1 MKPLPLTLIC
11 CVALAARGEDLPQR
25 YAAQGELLLVQ
36 LPTAPFPHAKRAEGH
51 RYNGKL
57 FSAKE
62 HYSDSSV
69 AVFIPKGFRETGKI
83 DFVVHFHGWSNHVEA
98 VLDRYRLIEQF
109 VASNRN
115 AVLVVPQGPR
125 DAQDSFGGKLED
137 PDGFKRFMADVADTL
152 RRKSALKKKDF
163 TIGQIV
169 LSGHSGGYQV
179 IAAIL
184 DHGGL
189 TEQVR
194 EVWLFDA
201 LYAQTPRFLAWIDRK
216 QGRFI
221 DLYTEHG
228 GTKGETEKL
237 MATLKKRGDAYL
249 TGKESETKNAAL
261 RSNRLIFLYSDLP
274 HDSVVNKRQEFCN
287 YLKTSCLVSMA
298 RAAATAAVE
307 QPPPPGFAL
316 PP

>member
-1 MKPLPLTLIC
+1 MKLLLLPLLF
-11 CVALAARGEDLPQR
+11 CVALTASGADLSER

-36 LPTAPFPHAKRAEGH
+36 LPSAPFPHPKRADGH

-69 AVFIPKGFRETGKI
+69 AIFVPKGFRETGKI
-83 DFVVHFHGWSNHVEA
+83 DFVVHFHGWSNHVVG

-115 AVLVVPQGPR
+115 AVLVIPQGPR

-137 PDGFKRFMADVADTL
+137 LDGFKRFMADVADTL

-163 TIGQIV
+163 TVAQIV

-228 GTKGETEKL
+228 GTKGETEQL
-237 MATLKKRGDAYL
+237 MATLKKRGDTYL
-249 TGKESETKNAAL
+249 AGKESETKNAAL
-261 RSNRLIFLYSDLP
+261 RSNRIIFLFSDLP
-274 HDSVVNKRQEFCN
+274 HNDVVDKRQEFCN
-287 YLKTSCLVSMA
+287 YLKTSCLASMA
-298 RAAATAAVE
+298 RASAPAE
-307 QPPPPGFAL
+307 
-316 PP
+316 